1 MLQSQNIYVSSNQ
14 QIIRLNKL
22 RTLIW
27 TVSIE
32 SREKYFTFTSLK
44 GWLFENVDATT
55 VMDFIKEIN
64 FYHVV

>member
-44 GWLFENVDATT
+44 G
-55 VMDFIKEIN
+55 
-64 FYHVV
+64 